1 MDKEMEGSDDENGP
15 KHVSTTRTSRAREG
29 YIDGDVAMTAAILHH
44 PISLAI
50 VRWFMLFI

>member
-15 KHVSTTRTSRAREG
+15 KHESTTWTSRAREG

-50 VRWFMLFI
+50 MRWFMLFI